1 MKSLRQILTIIL
13 LMIVMFG
20 SVFSVKS
27 FAGVSDEQIGQINR
41 DIEIMENVLDKLIIK
56 DSPIYFNFDDHVR
69 GIYLDG
75 FGLLFDVE
83 SYGLNGISRF
93 ISKTIKK
100 IPNINVTHDREKKI
114 KIDIDKDKYIDSEE
128 VDKSAREKIDKTKE
142 LLFKFYRDYASSIKS
157 LNPDDRICVNIR
169 LRNDFGFISS
179 DDDERIPSQIRMSAI
194 SSDLAKFR
202 REKLNEDKLQKK
214 IKFTE
219 IYDDE
224 SDRGIEIMEKIL
236 DTALEKGRSKRIPG
250 LSGRTRGL
258 YLDEFGVLFFS
269 PASIMEK
276 NMRVVVKNAAE
287 AEKRAK
293 ETEKKAKEY
302 EKRAKEYEKRV
313 KKYKKRVGSDK
324 DSLSFSFTFNMD
336 DFDFDFHRSK
346 AETDSIV
353 DKIRDDLLELLGQY
367 GNTLK
372 KVNDN
377 EWIMIAVDLNDRFW
391 NEDLYWLYIKVK
403 KSDVIKYNR
412 EEINFDSFKKRVKVW
427 QG

>member
-1 MKSLRQILTIIL
+1 
-13 LMIVMFG
+13 MFG
-20 SVFSVKS
+20 SVFSIKS
-27 FAGVSDEQIGQINR
+27 FAGVSDEQMERINR
-41 DIEIMENVLDKLIIK
+41 DIEIMESVLDKLIIK

-93 ISKTIKK
+93 ISKTISK
-100 IPNINVTHDREKKI
+100 IPNINITHDKGKRMR
-114 KIDIDKDKYIDSEE
+114 IDIDEDEYIHAEE
-128 VDKSAREKIDKTKE
+128 VDKSARDKIDKTKE
-142 LLFKFYRDYASSIKS
+142 LLFKFYRDYASAVKS

-179 DDDERIPSQIRMSAI
+179 DDEERIPSQIRMSALA
-194 SSDLAKFR
+194 SDPAKFR
-202 REKLNEDKLQKK
+202 RGKLSKDKLQKR

-224 SDRGIEIMEKIL
+224 NDRDVEIMERIL
-236 DTALEKGRSKRIPG
+236 DTALEKDELRKIPG
-250 LSGRTRGL
+250 LSGHTRGL
-258 YLDEFGVLFFS
+258 YLDDFGILFFS
-269 PASIMEK
+269 PTSLLEK
-276 NMRVVVKNAAE
+276 NIKVFVKNASE
-287 AEKRAK
+287 AEKRA
-293 ETEKKAKEY
+293 EQA

-313 KKYKKRVGSDK
+313 KKYKKRVDSDK

-391 NEDLYWLYIKVK
+391 NEELYWLYIKVK

-427 QG
+427 RG

>member
-1 MKSLRQILTIIL
+1 MKNLRQILTIVF
-13 LMIVMFG
+13 LMIVTFG
-20 SVFSVKS
+20 SVFSIKS
-27 FAGVSDEQIGQINR
+27 FAGVSDEQMERINR

-56 DSPIYFNFDDHVR
+56 ESPIYFNFDDHVR

-93 ISKTIKK
+93 ISKTIKN
-100 IPNINVTHDREKKI
+100 IPNINIIHNREKKI
-114 KIDIDKDKYIDSEE
+114 RIDIDEDEDIDAKE
-128 VDKSAREKIDKTKE
+128 VDESSREKIDKTKE

-179 DDDERIPSQIRMSAI
+179 DDEERIPSQIRMSALV
-194 SSDLAKFR
+194 SDLTKFR
-202 REKLNEDKLQKK
+202 KEKLSEDKLQKK

-224 SDRGIEIMEKIL
+224 NDRDIEIMEKIL
-236 DTALEKGRSKRIPG
+236 DTALEKGRSKKIPG
-250 LSGRTRGL
+250 LSGHTQGL

-269 PASIMEK
+269 PTSLLEK
-276 NMRVVVKNAAE
+276 NIRVIVKNASE

-293 ETEKKAKEY
+293 DA
-302 EKRAKEYEKRV
+302 EKRAKEHEKRV
-313 KKYKKRVGSDK
+313 MKYKKRVNSDD
-324 DSLSFSFTFNMD
+324 DSLSFSFTFD
-336 DFDFDFHRSK
+336 TGDFDFHRSK

-353 DKIRDDLLELLGQY
+353 NKIRDDLLELLGQY
-367 GNTLK
+367 GHTLK
-372 KVNDN
+372 KIKDS

-391 NEDLYWLYIKVK
+391 DEDLCWLYIKVK
-403 KSDVIKYNR
+403 KSDVIKYNKD
-412 EEINFDSFKKRVKVW
+412 EINFDSFKKRVKVW
-427 QG
+427 RG